1 MNTVDL
7 VHVRLDTPE
16 TARGR
21 AVGSLR
27 RSRSGSRIAIS
38 FAYEHTWLDWRETFA
53 LDPSLQPYD
62 GDQYQPHG
70 GLPGIFAD
78 AAPDRWGRTLLERRE
93 ALLARREGRSVR
105 RLDEWDFLL
114 GVSDVT
120 RMGALRLAEPDGHR
134 LLDDSTLSVPPMAR
148 LRELQHWA
156 RKVESGAIRTEREED
171 AWLALLLAPGSS
183 LGGARPKATFA
194 AEDGTLWLAKF
205 PSASDDHDVGAWE
218 FVVTELARG
227 AGIEVPEPRLL
238 SLGGQYRTFAAR
250 RFDRSG
256 SARHHYASAMT
267 MTGKRDGDEASYLD
281 LLRAIE
287 DHGAV
292 RSLEADL
299 HQLFRRAVFNVLA
312 SNRDDHLRNHGF
324 LRSREGW
331 RLAPAFDLNPAPD
344 KLEHGLSLDG
354 TLRIPEISLVEESAA
369 FYRLTASQAR
379 LIVDEVRRAIGTWR
393 SIAAAAGLPR
403 DEIDLFA
410 PSFMVQ

>member
-7 VHVRLDTPE
+7 VDVRLDTPE
-16 TARGR
+16 TAGSR

-38 FAYEHTWLDWRETFA
+38 FAYERTWLDWRVTFA

-120 RMGALRLAEPDGHR
+120 RMGALRLAEPDGDR

-156 RKVESGAIRTEREED
+156 RKVESGAIRTEHEED
-171 AWLALLLAPGSS
+171 AWLALLVAPGSS

-205 PSASDDHDVGAWE
+205 PSSSDDHDVGAWE

-238 SLGGQYRTFAAR
+238 SLGGQHRTFAAR

-267 MTGKRDGDEASYLD
+267 MTGKRDGDDASYLD

-299 HQLFRRAVFNVLA
+299 HQLFRRGVFNVLA

-324 LRSREGW
+324 LRSKEGW

-344 KLEHGLSLDG
+344 KPEHGLSLDG
-354 TLRIPEISLVEESAA
+354 TLRIPEISLIEESAA

-379 LIVDEVRRAIGTWR
+379 LIVDEVRTAIGKWR
-393 SIAAAAGLPR
+393 LIAAAAGLPR

-410 PSFMVQ
+410 PSFVVQ